1 VHPKIKSSSEE
12 EIWKRWYDPDRLSHA
27 SNFESILP
35 SSDIYSLGLLFWEI
49 VWCKAENLPFKEVPI
64 KKLYNH
70 LQNNNCE
77 KLPEIP
83 DEYKNWEN
91 LIKRMWR
98 FKSEDRC
105 NIKTVESTLLKLL
118 KERTISSSS
127 ASSFL
132 RPISPTLSI
141 SLSNQSSQSE
151 C

>member
-1 VHPKIKSSSEE
+1 
-12 EIWKRWYDPDRLSHA
+12 
-27 SNFESILP
+27 
-35 SSDIYSLGLLFWEI
+35 
-49 VWCKAENLPFKEVPI
+49 
-64 KKLYNH
+64 